1 MTTTA
6 DSAAS
11 ARPSLLRGALLALL
25 LALLALQ
32 HPAPWGALWLAVPAA
47 AAVAL
52 LAAWRWGRWGLA
64 VPLAL
69 GAGAL
74 ALGGPGS
81 AWAWWTPVAALAGAW
96 MGLREEGGGP
106 AAGERAWLLLPL
118 LVLAAGL
125 SWSPQYGALVA
136 GVEREWRAA
145 EAATP
150 EFWRQLGVAPDRV
163 AALER
168 QIEQQA
174 GLRAK
179 ALPNVLPTVLFVW
192 MALLVAG
199 GRAFAS
205 RAARLLR
212 WPPLSG
218 ARLRD
223 WRLPDGALW
232 VFLAGLALLVA
243 GWPAWAPTGWTLLL
257 NAGLGFCLQG
267 IAVVESLLLARGVPP
282 SIIILTLLF
291 VFTVALPAFVLTTA
305 ALGLSDVWLDYRR
318 LEPADDDDGA

>member
-1 MTTTA
+1 M
-6 DSAAS
+6 
-11 ARPSLLRGALLALL
+11 LRGALLALL
-25 LALLALQ
+25 LALLGVQ
-32 HPAPWGALWLAVPAA
+32 HPAPWGALWLAVPGAV
-47 AAVAL
+47 AVAL

-69 GAGAL
+69 GVGAL

-81 AWAWWTPVAALAGAW
+81 TWAWWTPAAALVGAW

-125 SWSPQYGALVA
+125 PWSPQYGALVA

-179 ALPNVLPTVLFVW
+179 ALPHVLPTVLFVW

-199 GRAFAS
+199 GRSFAA
-205 RAARLLR
+205 RAARALR
-212 WPPLSG
+212 WPSLSG

-318 LEPADDDDGA
+318 LEPADDEDGA